1 VNPLETTWNEMIS
14 ALPGAH
20 FMQTTHWAAIKARTG
35 WMPMYRVWN
44 AKGSQKDSF
53 EMFEWGAQPGISAAA
68 SLILQRTI
76 SLGGFSAR
84 LRILYVPKGPLL
96 DWNNLS
102 LRHQVLADIKSLAHQ
117 QGAIFV
123 KTDPDVIL
131 AEGFPGSAEDQAN
144 QTGQSVI
151 MELRDQGWHL
161 SDEQVQFRNT
171 ILIDLHASPD
181 DILARM
187 KQKTRYN
194 VRLAERKGVTV
205 RTGNLDDLQLLYRMY
220 AGTSIRD
227 GFVIRPADYYL
238 NTWQTFIQAGLA
250 EALIAEVE
258 GEPVAAIIIFNFAG
272 KAWYVYGM
280 SRELHRDKMPNHL
293 LQWHA
298 ILHSQSKGCSSYDLW
313 GAPDDFVETDPLWN
327 VYRFKEGLGGRIVRH
342 IGAWDL
348 PTRPII
354 YSLYTKMLPQFLNIL
369 RQKGKA
375 DTQKTVGI

>member
-1 VNPLETTWNEMIS
+1 VNPLETYWNKMIS
-14 ALPGAH
+14 SLPGAH
-20 FMQTTHWAAIKARTG
+20 FMQTSHWAANKTQTG
-35 WMPMYRVWN
+35 WRPMYRVWN
-44 AKGSQKDSF
+44 AKDSQKDLY
-53 EMFEWGAQPGISAAA
+53 EMFEPGAQPEDPAAA
-68 SLILQRTI
+68 ALILQRTV

-84 LRILYVPKGPLL
+84 LRILYIPKGPLL

-102 LRHQVLADIKSLAHQ
+102 LRHQVLADLESLAHR
-117 QGAIFV
+117 QGAIFI
-123 KTDPDVIL
+123 KMDPDVIL
-131 AEGFPGSAEDQAN
+131 GEGFPGLAEDQIN
-144 QTGQSVI
+144 KTGQSVI
-151 MELRDQGWHL
+151 MELRDRGWHL

-171 ILIDLHASPD
+171 VLIDLKVSQD
-181 DILARM
+181 EILARM

-194 VRLAERKGVTV
+194 VRLAERKGVIV
-205 RTGNLDDLQLLYRMY
+205 RTGNLDDLLMLYRMY
-220 AGTSIRD
+220 AETSIRD
-227 GFVIRPADYYL
+227 GFVIRPADYYQ

-280 SRELHRDKMPNHL
+280 SREAHREKMPNYL

-298 ILHSQSKGCSSYDLW
+298 IQRAQSKGCSSYDLW
-313 GAPDDFVETDPLWN
+313 GAPDDFIETDPLWK

-348 PTRPII
+348 PTRPTL
-354 YSLYTKMLPQFLNIL
+354 YTLYTKIFPQFLNVL

-375 DTQKTVGI
+375 DTKKNVGI